1 MKIRFLGAARGVT
14 GSCYLMET
22 GTRRFAVD
30 CGLHQGNSE
39 IEKRN
44 WNMDAYRPEEIQFV
58 IVTHAHI
65 DHCGLLP
72 RLVKEGFRG
81 DIYATPP
88 SIDLLEIMLK
98 DSAYIQEMEAEW
110 KTKKRTRHGN
120 SSVDPLYNQADV
132 AETLKLLR
140 PVEYNRE
147 FNPCPE
153 VRVLNKDAGHILGS
167 SIIEMCVNEEK
178 DREIKLVFS
187 GDLGRP
193 NQLLM
198 KDPSNSDTADFLFL
212 ESTYGNR
219 DHKNEDQS
227 REELLEAINYS
238 YDHGQKVIIPAFA
251 LERTQEVLYSLY
263 LLHREGRLPGG
274 MPIFLDSPLAIR
286 ATQIFSKHY
295 RYFDAGTRELFRS
308 GEDPLRLPGLR
319 FTESPGESMAI
330 NTHKGPAIIISAS
343 GMASAGRVKHHLR
356 HNIWKKGASIVFVG
370 FQARGTPGRKIV
382 DGARMIKILG
392 EELAV
397 NAKVFT
403 INGFSAHAGQSQLLE
418 WLDCFKNQGMKVFL
432 THGEYENQKIL
443 AELIRKKFNY
453 EVHIPDYLEECL
465 LKPDRTFKARVPT
478 EKKPVKVD
486 WDYVLSELEG
496 KVHLLRK
503 NQEHLNTMGWSDQ
516 VDTRD
521 DALEAGTILDRL
533 IASAGGQVDRKGN
546 R

>member
-22 GTRRFAVD
+22 GKRKFAVD

-58 IVTHAHI
+58 LITHAHI

-72 RLVKEGFRG
+72 RLVRSGFRG

-132 AETLKLLR
+132 ADTLKLLR
-140 PVEYNRE
+140 PVDYNRE

-153 VRVLNKDAGHILGS
+153 ARVLYKDAGHILGS
-167 SIIEMCVNEEK
+167 SIIEVCVNEEK

-198 KDPSNSDTADFLFL
+198 KDPSNSETADFLFL

-227 REELLEAINYS
+227 REELLEAVNYS
-238 YDHGQKVIIPAFA
+238 YEHGQKVIIPAFA

-263 LLHREGRLPGG
+263 LLHREGRLPVG

-286 ATQIFSKHY
+286 ATQIFSKHF

-418 WLDCFKNQGMKVFL
+418 WLDCSQNQGMKVFL

-465 LKPDRTFKARVPT
+465 LKPDRTFQARVST
-478 EKKPVKVD
+478 EKKPVKID
-486 WDYVLSELEG
+486 WDYVLSELEN
-496 KVHLLRK
+496 KVHLLRE
-503 NQEHLNTMGWSDQ
+503 NQEQLDAMGWSDQ

-533 IASAGGQVDRKGN
+533 ISSTGGQADINGKK
-546 R
+546 